1 MPIQSLSDCVN
12 NEYKIWNTNYFI
24 AIKTSYSLLM
34 TPEDG
39 SGTNVGRPVAE
50 VTVDQTDTF
59 SRLLEG
65 PLYLDL
71 HCREFE
77 SDKSVTFIYIL

>member
-1 MPIQSLSDCVN
+1 
-12 NEYKIWNTNYFI
+12 
-24 AIKTSYSLLM
+24 M

-39 SGTNVGRPVAE
+39 SGTRVGRPVAD
-50 VTVDQTDTF
+50 VTVDQTETL

-71 HCREFE
+71 HCWVYHSEI
-77 SDKSVTFIYIL
+77 VY